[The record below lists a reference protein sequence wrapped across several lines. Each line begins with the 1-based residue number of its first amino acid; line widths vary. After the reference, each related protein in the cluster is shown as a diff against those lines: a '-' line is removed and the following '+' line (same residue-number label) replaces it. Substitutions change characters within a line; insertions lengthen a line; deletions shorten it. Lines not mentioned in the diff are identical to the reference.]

1 MIRIIKTIVTLLLIL
16 PVKFYQILL
25 SPLFPQSCRFEP
37 TCSNYFIQALK
48 VYGPIYGFWLAI
60 VRISKCHPWGG
71 YGYDPIP
78 DKEKK

>member
-1 MIRIIKTIVTLLLIL
+1 MIRIIKTVITLVLIL
-16 PVKFYQILL
+16 PVKSYQILL

-48 VYGPIYGFWLAI
+48 TFGPIYGFWLSI

-71 YGYDPIP
+71 YGYDPVP
-78 DKEKK
+78 DKEK